1 MFASLFTYSIS
12 LCGKAKISTWLLGE
26 IFRCLACR
34 PLIYSALIWVKAIYE
49 LGNQPYVGWRG
60 GRKSSHP
67 PRVCSFKVGL
77 FFFFCEERHMNMY
90 VLLIVSSS
98 LFSRKKILFLLL
110 SLYAIG
116 GFSAYLLLLEESAG
130 VAVSWSPIF
139 SRVWRRGCHCFSIE
153 WCCLLTETQYNIFP
167 NCSHCFCVP
176 ASEHQVLYLAALI
189 VKIKL
194 QLPRLY
200 AKKGTAKGLLSYFH
214 FVVRTVKRGRGSAV
228 GTVLEQQDL
237 WEAVTQTAY
246 KD

>member
-26 IFRCLACR
+26 IFTCLACR

-49 LGNQPYVGWRG
+49 LGNQPYAGWRG

-77 FFFFCEERHMNMY
+77 FFFLRREAYEY
-90 VLLIVSSS
+90 VCITDCVVKPVFKKKNIVFVVILIHNW
-98 LFSRKKILFLLL
+98 
-110 SLYAIG
+110 

-167 NCSHCFCVP
+167 NYSHCFCVP

>member
-1 MFASLFTYSIS
+1 MWEGKNQHLIAWWNFQVSGLQTLDLLSIN
-12 LCGKAKISTWLLGE
+12 LGKSYLWARKPALRRVEGWKKIIT
-26 IFRCLACR
+26 
-34 PLIYSALIWVKAIYE
+34 
-49 LGNQPYVGWRG
+49 
-60 GRKSSHP
+60 SSQSVFFQS
-67 PRVCSFKVGL
+67 RT